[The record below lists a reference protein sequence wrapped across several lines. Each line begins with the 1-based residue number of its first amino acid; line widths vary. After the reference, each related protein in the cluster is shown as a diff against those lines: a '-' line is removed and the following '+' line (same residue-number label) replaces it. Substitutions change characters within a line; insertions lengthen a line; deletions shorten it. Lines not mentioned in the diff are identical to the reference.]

1 MARRADMT
9 AMATTSIELLR
20 ARMAAC
26 AAVRVPSHLERL
38 GWSAGQLADFQ
49 QQRLRALLRRA
60 MDRSPFHTAR
70 LAGINP
76 GEFELADLS
85 LLPVMTKAQM
95 LASFDQIV
103 TDKRLTR
110 DVVERHLACS
120 AVEPSLLLGDYV
132 CLVSGGSSGLR
143 GLFVQTAEEYAE
155 FGGAIKWTTV
165 ATLMASGAPPPDDIV
180 IGLVGAASPVHS
192 SGFGVAVGLG
202 PPARLVGVPATLPVS
217 EIVERLNAAQPYAMI
232 GYASKLA
239 QLADEQREGRLRIAP
254 LVVTSVTEPLTSGD
268 RHKIS
273 GAFGVPV
280 TDMFVSTE
288 GLVGSSEPGQP
299 VITLASDLCIAEC
312 VDSDNNPVPDGTEA
326 AKVLITNLHNR
337 TQPLIR
343 YELNDRFVPAG
354 ISANGSLR
362 ATVAGRAEEVFRYGA
377 VQVHPHVF
385 VTALLAEAAVR
396 EYQVR
401 QTKTGAEI
409 AIVAERAIDEAA
421 VTAAIVGKLRR
432 SGVAGPAVTIRRVD
446 AIARDLRTAKSRRFI
461 PLES

>member
-1 MARRADMT
+1 MT
-9 AMATTSIELLR
+9 ATVTTSVELVR

-26 AAVRVPSHLERL
+26 PAVQVPGHLERL
-38 GWSAGQLADFQ
+38 GWSAGRLAVFQ
-49 QQRLRALLRRA
+49 RQRLRALLSRA
-60 MDRSPFHTAR
+60 LDRSPFHAAR
-70 LAGINP
+70 LDGIKP

-85 LLPVMTKAQM
+85 LLLIMTKAQM
-95 LASFDQIV
+95 IASFDQIV
-103 TDKRLTR
+103 TDRRLTR
-110 DVVERHLACS
+110 SVVERHLACS

-155 FGGAIKWTTV
+155 FVGAIKWATV
-165 ATLMASGAPPPDDIV
+165 AALMASGGPPPDDVV

-192 SGFGVAVGLG
+192 SGFGAAVGLG
-202 PPARLVGVPATLPVS
+202 PSARLVGAPATLPVS
-217 EIVERLNAAQPYAMI
+217 EIVERLNAAQPCAVI

-239 QLADEQREGRLRIAP
+239 QLADEQRDGRLRIAP
-254 LVVTSVTEPLTSGD
+254 LAVTSITEPLTAED
-268 RHKIS
+268 QQKIS
-273 GAFGVPV
+273 AAFGVPV

-288 GLVGSSEPGQP
+288 GLLGSSEPGQP

-326 AKVLITNLHNR
+326 VKVLITNLHNR

-354 ISANGSLR
+354 VSANGSLR
-362 ATVAGRAEEVFRYGA
+362 ATVAGRAEDVFRYGA
-377 VQVHPHVF
+377 VEVHPHVF

-401 QTKTGAEI
+401 QTDTGAEI
-409 AIVAERAIDEAA
+409 AIVAEHAIDEAG
-421 VTAAIVGKLRR
+421 VSAAIADKLRR
-432 SGVAGPAVTIRRVD
+432 AGVADPFVTIWRVD
-446 AIARDLRTAKSRRFI
+446 AIPRDLRTAKSRRFI